1 MKAINLYASAC
12 KRGCH
17 EAYYFMHGVVRQVLE
32 TLDSGVVVC
41 EPEGFALDE
50 AQSNACFEERRDVPL
65 VEEEAR
71 QESPGSDPGLAERN
85 VEIPKYNQIVME
97 EDAWKDCKFSKT
109 TWQAAHSHRSTCVC

>member
-1 MKAINLYASAC
+1 MGQWLEINRYQLEVELQDGVCPIWLCIVLPLLLRPFRSHEEEGNAIMKAINLYASAC

-50 AQSNACFEERRDVPL
+50 AQSNACFEECL
-65 VEEEAR
+65 
-71 QESPGSDPGLAERN
+71 
-85 VEIPKYNQIVME
+85 EI
-97 EDAWKDCKFSKT
+97 DASIFFCQRF
-109 TWQAAHSHRSTCVC
+109 RS